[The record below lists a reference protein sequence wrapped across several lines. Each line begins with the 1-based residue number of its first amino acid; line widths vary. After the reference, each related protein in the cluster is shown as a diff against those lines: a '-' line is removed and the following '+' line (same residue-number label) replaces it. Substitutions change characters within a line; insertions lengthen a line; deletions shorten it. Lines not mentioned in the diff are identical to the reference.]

1 MPIPGAKF
9 GACRQQSRSAKTSSR
24 PPLSW
29 CVAFLHH
36 PPGMI
41 SCIASTFGKKST
53 LGSRTSALAASIRT
67 RRFGRNS
74 RRDDHLVLR
83 STAVASCDSTLHRSG
98 FRILRRTYGRSYH
111 RACGARSDCSQPRP
125 LGARISRGAV
135 EGSSRVSLSHY
146 HQFSDAE
153 FRVVTLVHF
162 KEPLERKRLTSR

>member
-41 SCIASTFGKKST
+41 SCIASAFGKKST

-74 RRDDHLVLR
+74 RRDDYLVLR

-98 FRILRRTYGRSYH
+98 FPNSTPHVWSLVSSSVWSAQRLLPAKATRCTN
-111 RACGARSDCSQPRP
+111 
-125 LGARISRGAV
+125 ISR
-135 EGSSRVSLSHY
+135 SR
-146 HQFSDAE
+146 
-153 FRVVTLVHF
+153 
-162 KEPLERKRLTSR
+162 